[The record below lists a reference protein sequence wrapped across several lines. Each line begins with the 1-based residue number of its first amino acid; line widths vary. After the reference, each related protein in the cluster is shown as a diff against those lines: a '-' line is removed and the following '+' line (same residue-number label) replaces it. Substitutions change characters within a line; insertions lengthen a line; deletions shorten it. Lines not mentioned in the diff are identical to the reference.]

1 MNGVNVELT
10 IPTVFLAGLVDG
22 INPCA
27 IAVLL
32 VFVSA
37 TLLAVGA
44 TLEGGVDERRRA
56 LFRGGSAYVAGMFV
70 TYLLI
75 GFGLMG
81 FASALRQDHI
91 GTRLFAVVAIAWS
104 LFALQ
109 EALLPELGER
119 LHMPKM
125 FHARAQTLVER
136 ASLPGLFGA
145 GALIGLCTVPCS
157 GNVYLAVLA
166 LLSSRQDLAEAIG
179 YLVLY
184 NFAFIVPLVALL
196 GLAATP
202 PAMRSLARWQLHHR
216 AGMKLALGLTTAIVA
231 LAALAVV

>member
-1 MNGVNVELT
+1 MSGIDLNLA
-10 IPTVFLAGLVDG
+10 TVVLAGLVDG

-44 TLEGGVDERRRA
+44 TMDGSQRDRRRA
-56 LFRGGSAYVAGMFV
+56 LFKGGTAYVAGMFI

-75 GFGLMG
+75 GLGLMG
-81 FASALRQDHI
+81 FAGVLRQDHL
-91 GTRLFAVVAIAWS
+91 GTKIFAVVAIAWS
-104 LFALQ
+104 LLALQ

-119 LHMPKM
+119 LRMPPM
-125 FHARAQTLVER
+125 FHSRAQSLVRR

-166 LLSSRQDLAEAIG
+166 LLSSRTDLAEALG
-179 YLVLY
+179 YLVVY
-184 NFAFIVPLVALL
+184 NLAFVLPLIALL
-196 GLAATP
+196 AVAATP
-202 PAMRSLARWQLHHR
+202 VAMRALARWQLHNR
-216 AGMKLALGLTTAIVA
+216 SSLKLVLGLVTAAVA

>member
-1 MNGVNVELT
+1 VSGVDLSLAAV
-10 IPTVFLAGLVDG
+10 VAAGLVDG

-44 TLEGGVDERRRA
+44 TMEGSLGERRRA

-75 GFGLMG
+75 GLGLMG
-81 FASALRQDHI
+81 FAGALRQDHL
-91 GTRLFAVVAIAWS
+91 GTKIFAVVAIGWS
-104 LFALQ
+104 VLALQ

-119 LHMPKM
+119 LRMPPM
-125 FHARAQTLVER
+125 LHGRAQSWVSR
-136 ASLPGLFGA
+136 ATVPGLFVA
-145 GALIGLCTVPCS
+145 GSLIGLCTVPCS
-157 GNVYLAVLA
+157 GSVYLAVLA
-166 LLSSRQDLAEAIG
+166 LLSSRADLGSAIG
-179 YLVLY
+179 YLVVY
-184 NFAFIVPLVALL
+184 NLAFVVPLIALL
-196 GLAATP
+196 AAAATP
-202 PAMRSLARWQLHHR
+202 VAMRSLARWQLHNR
-216 AGMKLALGLTTAIVA
+216 ASLKLALGLVTAMVS

>member
-1 MNGVNVELT
+1 MSGVDLNLA
-10 IPTVFLAGLVDG
+10 TVVLAGVVDG

-44 TLEGGVDERRRA
+44 TMDGSVGDRRRA

-75 GFGLMG
+75 GLGLMG
-81 FASALRQDHI
+81 FAGALRQDHL
-91 GTRLFAVVAIAWS
+91 GTKIFAVVAIGWS
-104 LFALQ
+104 ILALQ

-119 LHMPKM
+119 LRMPPM
-125 FHARAQTLVER
+125 LHSRAQGWVKR
-136 ASLPGLFGA
+136 ASLPGLFVA
-145 GALIGLCTVPCS
+145 GSLIGLCTVPCS
-157 GNVYLAVLA
+157 GSVYLAVLA
-166 LLSSRQDLAEAIG
+166 LLASRNDLGQALG
-179 YLVLY
+179 YLVVY
-184 NFAFIVPLVALL
+184 NLAFVVPLIVLL
-196 GLAATP
+196 GVSATP
-202 PAMRSLARWQLHHR
+202 AAMRTLARWQLHNR
-216 AGMKLALGLTTAIVA
+216 ASLKLALGLVTALVS

>member
-1 MNGVNVELT
+1 MSGVDLNLA
-10 IPTVFLAGLVDG
+10 TVVLAGLVDG

-44 TLEGGVDERRRA
+44 TMEGALGERRRA
-56 LFRGGSAYVAGMFV
+56 LFRGGAAYVAGMFI

-75 GFGLMG
+75 GLGLMG

-91 GTRLFAVVAIAWS
+91 GTKIFAVVAIGWS
-104 LFALQ
+104 VLALQ

-119 LHMPKM
+119 LRMPPM
-125 FHARAQTLVER
+125 LHSRAQSWVSR
-136 ASLPGLFGA
+136 ASVPGLFVA
-145 GALIGLCTVPCS
+145 GSLIGLCTVPCS

-166 LLSSRQDLAEAIG
+166 LLSARSDMAQAFG
-179 YLVLY
+179 YLVVY
-184 NFAFIVPLVALL
+184 NLAFVVPLIALL
-196 GLAATP
+196 GAAATLAA
-202 PAMRSLARWQLHHR
+202 MRALTRWQLHNR
-216 AGMKLALGLTTAIVA
+216 ASLKLALGLTTALVSLAA
-231 LAALAVV
+231 LAAL

>member
-1 MNGVNVELT
+1 MTGIDLNLAT
-10 IPTVFLAGLVDG
+10 IVLAGLVDG

-27 IAVLL
+27 VAVLL

-44 TLEGGVDERRRA
+44 TMEGSTAQRRRA
-56 LFRGGSAYVAGMFV
+56 LFRGGAAYVAGMFI

-75 GFGLMG
+75 GVGLMG
-81 FASALRQDHI
+81 FAGALRQDHL
-91 GTRLFAVVAIAWS
+91 GTKIFAIVAIGWS
-104 LFALQ
+104 LLALQ

-119 LHMPKM
+119 LRMPPM
-125 FHARAQTLVER
+125 FHSRAQSWVKR

-166 LLSSRQDLAEAIG
+166 LLSGRNDLPQAIA
-179 YLVLY
+179 YLVVY
-184 NFAFIVPLVALL
+184 NVAFVLPLIVLL
-196 GLAATP
+196 GIAATP
-202 PAMRSLARWQLHHR
+202 VAMRALARWQLHNR
-216 AGMKLALGLTTAIVA
+216 ASLKLALGLTTAIVA

>member
-1 MNGVNVELT
+1 VSGIDLNLA
-10 IPTVFLAGLVDG
+10 TVVLAGLVDG

-44 TLEGGVDERRRA
+44 TMEGSLGDRRRA
-56 LFRGGSAYVAGMFV
+56 LFKGGAAYVAGMFI

-75 GFGLMG
+75 GLGLMG
-81 FASALRQDHI
+81 FAGALREDHL
-91 GTRLFAVVAIAWS
+91 GTKIFAVVAIGWS
-104 LFALQ
+104 LLALQ

-119 LHMPKM
+119 LRMPPM
-125 FHARAQTLVER
+125 FHSRAQAWVQR

-166 LLSSRQDLAEAIG
+166 LLSSRADLAQAFG
-179 YLVLY
+179 YLVVY
-184 NFAFIVPLVALL
+184 NLAFVLPLVALL
-196 GLAATP
+196 VIAATP
-202 PAMRSLARWQLHHR
+202 VAMRALARWQLHNR
-216 AGMKLALGLTTAIVA
+216 ATLKLALGLTTAIVA

>member
-1 MNGVNVELT
+1 MTGIDLNLAAIV
-10 IPTVFLAGLVDG
+10 LAGLVDG

-44 TLEGGVDERRRA
+44 TMEGSLGTRRRA
-56 LFRGGSAYVAGMFV
+56 LFRGGAAYVAGMFV

-75 GFGLMG
+75 GLGLMG
-81 FASALRQDHI
+81 FAGALRQDHL
-91 GTRLFAVVAIAWS
+91 GTKIFAVVAIGWS
-104 LFALQ
+104 LLALQ

-119 LHMPKM
+119 LRMPQM
-125 FHARAQTLVER
+125 FHARAQSWVKR
-136 ASLPGLFGA
+136 ATLPGLFGA

-166 LLSSRQDLAEAIG
+166 LLSSRNDLPQALA
-179 YLVLY
+179 YLVVY
-184 NFAFIVPLVALL
+184 NLAFVLPLIALL
-196 GLAATP
+196 GIAATP
-202 PAMRSLARWQLHHR
+202 VAMRALTRWQLHNR
-216 AGMKLALGLTTAIVA
+216 ASLKLALGLTTAIVA